1 MYRCVGTAK
10 LDHDR
15 PPRSTVQNVMRRLLC
30 SPQELAAMGE
40 SFGSEDYM
48 LPTPAWAS
56 YGAPEAGFDPK
67 DTRVKKVRR
76 HPLKADPGGCT

>member
-1 MYRCVGTAK
+1 M
-10 LDHDR
+10 
-15 PPRSTVQNVMRRLLC
+15 QNGVKDC
-30 SPQELAAMGE
+30 ICTSQELAAMGE

-76 HPLKADPGGCT
+76 HPSKPDPGGCT

>member
-1 MYRCVGTAK
+1 
-10 LDHDR
+10 
-15 PPRSTVQNVMRRLLC
+15 
-30 SPQELAAMGE
+30 MGE